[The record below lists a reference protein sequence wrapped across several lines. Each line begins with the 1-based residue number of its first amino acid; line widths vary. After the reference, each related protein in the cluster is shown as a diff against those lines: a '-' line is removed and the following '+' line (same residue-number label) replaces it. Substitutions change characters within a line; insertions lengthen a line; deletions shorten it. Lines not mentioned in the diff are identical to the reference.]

1 MRSYDTLAEAL
12 NDLRQRGY
20 TFDFN
25 LEKNT
30 IACKVMAEQFGIN
43 DFEVVEMYRFEGMSS
58 EGDNEVVYAI
68 ETGTGVKGVLVDA
81 YGTYAGQAD
90 PELLG
95 KLRIH

>member
-1 MRSYDTLAEAL
+1 
-12 NDLRQRGY
+12 
-20 TFDFN
+20 
-25 LEKNT
+25 
-30 IACKVMAEQFGIN
+30 
-43 DFEVVEMYRFEGMSS
+43 MYRFEGMSS

-90 PELLG
+90 PEFLA